1 MVILARPIG
10 QRAQNQQLLQPYL
23 ISVLMQRCD
32 LAAVM
37 VWRATSALQSRLIAV
52 TRRLTAAAAA

>member
-23 ISVLMQRCD
+23 ISVLMRLCEP
-32 LAAVM
+32 AAVM
-37 VWRATSALQSRLIAV
+37 LWRATSALQSRLIAV